1 MTILCILQNAWGD
14 KDSLPVTFVPNPFN
28 KSAKTIKKM
37 VGDNFFMFSNT
48 TDVVTKTSRKKPK
61 PNYEHFERVIKR
73 IKYFDLVLVCGKQA
87 EETVKKYMVEIEVQG
102 KPVLFIPHPAAR
114 NLTNAKCE
122 EIREQVR
129 KYEEDYDKRRKI

>member
-14 KDSLPVTFVPNPFN
+14 KDFLPVTFVPNPFN

-48 TDVVTKTSRKKPK
+48 TDVVTRTSREKPK

-87 EETVKKYMVEIEVQG
+87 EETVKKYMVEIEAQG

-114 NLTNAKCE
+114 NLTNEKCN

-129 KYEEDYDKRRKI
+129 KYEEDYKN

>member
-1 MTILCILQNAWGD
+1 
-14 KDSLPVTFVPNPFN
+14 
-28 KSAKTIKKM
+28 M
-37 VGDNFFMFSNT
+37 VGDNFFEFSNT
-48 TDVVTKTSRKKPK
+48 TDVVTKTSSEKPK
-61 PNYEHFERVIKR
+61 PNYEHFQRVIKR

-87 EETVKKYMVEIEVQG
+87 EETVKKYMAEIESYG

-129 KYEEDYDKRRKI
+129 KYEEDYKKLNND